1 MTEENKIVYTPP
13 DDIIIEKQNEAG
25 EKYYDINKDVV
36 EKEMRKIL
44 SIISQS
50 IFSFFSEKNILIA
63 SYHLTDLKSAF
74 ESAINYSSFRVCATC
89 RAPYNAK
96 YIDISVGSVTGIV
109 TYTFCS
115 KRCMRQGLVNLAS
128 KLV

>member
-1 MTEENKIVYTPP
+1 MTEECKVVYTPP

-44 SIISQS
+44 NIISQS

-63 SYHLTDLKSAF
+63 NYHLTDLQTAF
-74 ESAINYSSFRVCATC
+74 EDAIKYSSLRACATC
-89 RAPYNAK
+89 KAPYNGH
-96 YIDISVGSVTGIV
+96 YIDVTIGRV

>member
-1 MTEENKIVYTPP
+1 MTEENKIAYTPP
-13 DDIIIEKQNEAG
+13 DDIIIEKQNEEG

-63 SYHLTDLKSAF
+63 SYHLADLKSAF
-74 ESAINYSSFRVCATC
+74 ESAIHYSSFYVCATC
-89 RAPYNAK
+89 KVPYNRH
-96 YIDISVGSVTGIV
+96 YIDVTIGRV